1 MSDQQKVMEARK
13 KLAEKYEGN
22 AVRLGGKGTMK
33 RKIKVT
39 SKGNNIDNKQTKE
52 LVKKLGCQPLP
63 ELTEINF
70 FTKDNKVI
78 SFKNAEVYG
87 NIQSHVFI
95 VSGANETKDLK
106 SCFAEVINQLSAAQ
120 LENIKGTNLSTKKE
134 EAPELVNFEEAAKL

>member
-78 SFKNAEVYG
+78 SFKNAEV
-87 NIQSHVFI
+87 
-95 VSGANETKDLK
+95 
-106 SCFAEVINQLSAAQ
+106 
-120 LENIKGTNLSTKKE
+120 
-134 EAPELVNFEEAAKL
+134 